1 MEETNSSEELALF
14 PEEGMPEDYDYEES
28 AWRFDLADLVPT
40 AAVYGATLLLGL
52 VGNLLIVYTVARF
65 PRMRSI
71 SNLFL
76 ASLASADL
84 LIVLLCV
91 PVKFGQ
97 LFSYTWTLGEV
108 GCKLLLYVQ
117 HVSMICSVLN
127 LTFLSIERRVEK
139 CFSNFW
145 YYAVIHPVRSRYL
158 CTFSQARRVIIFIWV
173 AAFLTALPIIFVQV
187 HVEMGVHRRAYWCM
201 RDEASPGAWR
211 SFEIYMLILV
221 LCIPT
226 LVMGYAYTKI
236 CVQLWMVVRERAS
249 LTTGS
254 SVATEMTEKK
264 PKKKTTFAPNGDPA
278 GGLKASR
285 ADEDTVR
292 QVIKM
297 LILVVCLFVLC
308 WAPIL
313 ILNVLT
319 AFGGVATLN
328 YSYLKPLRTCFHL
341 LSYLNSCV
349 NPLVYGFMS
358 RSFRGSFREALIGC
372 MHPGSASPWRGATMR
387 LSRTRTT
394 SVSMGRS
401 ATYVT

>member
-1 MEETNSSEELALF
+1 MSPDGSNASAGLSQISDEDDL
-14 PEEGMPEDYDYEES
+14 PEDYDYEES
-28 AWRFDLADLVPT
+28 AWRFDLADLIPT
-40 AAVYGATLLLGL
+40 AVVYGATLLLGL

-97 LFSYTWTLGEV
+97 LFSYTWTLGEL

-127 LTFLSIERRVEK
+127 LTFLSIER
-139 CFSNFW
+139 

-158 CTFSQARRVIIFIWV
+158 CTFSQARRVIIFIWL

-187 HVEMGVHRRAYWCM
+187 HVEMGLRRRAYWCM

-226 LVMGYAYTKI
+226 LVMGYAYAKI
-236 CVQLWMVVRERAS
+236 CAQLWMVVRERAH
-249 LTTGS
+249 LTSGS
-254 SVATEMTEKK
+254 ACTEMLEKVPGK
-264 PKKKTTFAPNGDPA
+264 QGFSVNGDKRLLGKP
-278 GGLKASR
+278 SR
-285 ADEDTVR
+285 ADEDTVK

-297 LILVVCLFVLC
+297 LILVVSLFVLC

-319 AFGGVATLN
+319 AFGSVSALN

-358 RSFRGSFREALIGC
+358 RSFRVSFRDALMSCLRQGGA
-372 MHPGSASPWRGATMR
+372 PQRGTTLR

-394 SVSMGRS
+394 SLSMGRS

>member
-1 MEETNSSEELALF
+1 MEETNSSEELPLF

-127 LTFLSIERRVEK
+127 LTFLSIER
-139 CFSNFW
+139 

-158 CTFSQARRVIIFIWV
+158 CTFSQARRVIIFIWI

-236 CVQLWMVVRERAS
+236 CAQLWMVVRERAS
-249 LTTGS
+249 LTTGT

-278 GGLKASR
+278 GLKPSR

-372 MHPGSASPWRGATMR
+372 MHPGSATPWRGATMR

>member
-1 MEETNSSEELALF
+1 MEATNSSEELPLF

-127 LTFLSIERRVEK
+127 LTFLSIER
-139 CFSNFW
+139 

-158 CTFSQARRVIIFIWV
+158 CTFSQARRVIIFIWI

-187 HVEMGVHRRAYWCM
+187 HVEMGLRRRAYWCM

-211 SFEIYMLILV
+211 SFEVYMLILV

-226 LVMGYAYTKI
+226 LVMGYAYAKI
-236 CVQLWMVVRERAS
+236 CAQLWTVVRERAS
-249 LTTGS
+249 LTTGT

-264 PKKKTTFAPNGDPA
+264 SKKKATFAPNGDPA
-278 GGLKASR
+278 GLKPSR

-297 LILVVCLFVLC
+297 LILVVSLFVLC

-358 RSFRGSFREALIGC
+358 RSFRGSFREALFGC
-372 MHPGSASPWRGATMR
+372 VHPGSATPWRGATMR

>member
-1 MEETNSSEELALF
+1 MSPDGSNASADFSQISDEDDL
-14 PEEGMPEDYDYEES
+14 PEDYDYEES
-28 AWRFDLADLVPT
+28 AWRFDLADLIPT
-40 AAVYGATLLLGL
+40 AVVYGATLLLGL

-97 LFSYTWTLGEV
+97 LFSYTWTLGEL

-127 LTFLSIERRVEK
+127 LTFLSIER
-139 CFSNFW
+139 

-158 CTFSQARRVIIFIWV
+158 CTFSQARRVIIFIWL

-187 HVEMGVHRRAYWCM
+187 HVEMGVRRRAYWCM

-226 LVMGYAYTKI
+226 LVMGYAYAKI
-236 CVQLWMVVRERAS
+236 CAQLWMVVRERAH
-249 LTTGS
+249 LTSGS
-254 SVATEMTEKK
+254 ACTEMLEKVPGK
-264 PKKKTTFAPNGDPA
+264 PGFSVNGDKRFLGKP
-278 GGLKASR
+278 SR
-285 ADEDTVR
+285 ADEDTVK

-297 LILVVCLFVLC
+297 LILVVSLFVLC

-319 AFGGVATLN
+319 AFGSVSALN

-358 RSFRGSFREALIGC
+358 RSFRVSFRDALTSCLRQGGA
-372 MHPGSASPWRGATMR
+372 PQRGTTLR

-394 SVSMGRS
+394 SLSMGRS